1 MWRLQTYPLASLSIS
16 RFKPKEVSD
25 MYDDHKSYTN
35 RGEGD
40 NHPWRAYPAKFGLF
54 LKVLAKA

>member
-1 MWRLQTYPLASLSIS
+1 MHDNHETHA
-16 RFKPKEVSD
+16 
-25 MYDDHKSYTN
+25 N
-35 RGEGD
+35 GGEGD